1 VTENHRVFVS
11 SVQKELASERRAVH
25 DFVEGDALLSRF
37 FEVFLFEDLPAS
49 GQRPDELYLA
59 EIDQSAVY
67 IGLFGNHYGHEDDSG
82 VSPTEAEFDRATFAG
97 KERLIFVKGS
107 DDKSRHPKMQALINK
122 ASGQLN
128 RRRFSS
134 IEELTSQ
141 IYASLVEYL
150 TGCGAIQSRPFDAI
164 ACPDATFDDIS
175 QKKLTEFLERAKSA
189 RGYVL
194 GPDTSMEKALIHLN
208 LLDGTHP
215 KHAAIL
221 LFGKKP
227 QRFLISSEVKC
238 LHFHGTQVCKPIP
251 SYQIYRGTI
260 FDLVNQAVDF
270 VMSKIDRAVGTRSEG
285 PVAPVTYE
293 LPREAVAEAIVN
305 AVAHRDYA
313 SKASVQVMLFSDR
326 LEVWNPGHLPAPLTI
341 ESLRVPHASIPHNP
355 LIAEPLFLTRYIEKA
370 GTGTLD
376 MIALCE
382 AAGLPTPGFS
392 QEGGQFIQ
400 VLWRD
405 WLTDIMLEELGI
417 DERQREV
424 VQFLRGHGRIT
435 NTDYQKAFGVSK
447 PTASRNL
454 NALLQKQ
461 VLIKVGQTG
470 KGTYYILNLQG
481 LTKGSSRSQTA
492 HCETNKEHRT

>member
-1 VTENHRVFVS
+1 
-11 SVQKELASERRAVH
+11 
-25 DFVEGDALLSRF
+25 
-37 FEVFLFEDLPAS
+37 
-49 GQRPDELYLA
+49 
-59 EIDQSAVY
+59 
-67 IGLFGNHYGHEDDSG
+67 
-82 VSPTEAEFDRATFAG
+82 
-97 KERLIFVKGS
+97 
-107 DDKSRHPKMQALINK
+107 MQALINK

-128 RRRFSS
+128 RRRFGS
-134 IEELTSQ
+134 IGELTAQ

-221 LFGKKP
+221 LFGKEP

-238 LHFHGTQVCKPIP
+238 LHFHGTQVCKLIP

-313 SKASVQVMLFSDR
+313 SNASVQVMLFSDR

-424 VQFLRGHGRIT
+424 VQFLRGRGRIT
-435 NTDYQKAFGVSK
+435 NTDYQKSFGVSK

-470 KGTYYILNLQG
+470 KGTYYIQNLQR